1 MRKTTVVDGFTYSDQ
16 RFSKIAIK
24 CLIITQ
30 EFKRELER
38 RDWAPVLRY
47 RNDST
52 NTRIRYDGMSRL
64 LSMALKLDNMS
75 GRGISNKRLRES
87 FLRQRNAASA
97 TAWKCY
103 EKLQKATSI
112 GILLDHGGDASM
124 LSPQIA
130 SGEQD
135 VGVDGLGQTYTT
147 TGETSGWMD
156 ASSGYSDDEDD
167 GDVPSRNFSN
177 GSGFNPGV
185 FYNPKKSRV
194 REVLSID
201 PSEVEYVSR
210 PSNMQEDSIFGRVD
224 GVVGGRRVS
233 TIGSWSKKPSDDL
246 PNPVRDRA
254 VSRGAKYLLGG
265 RAWPADG
272 YHAGWMPKNGLNFD
286 HRGVSGTV
294 EMVIK
299 HCGARA
305 QLFYLHKN
313 PIKVGW
319 MGTYNIV
326 EDSRLSGVPAS
337 GHDELV
343 GAVGVNCDTTGMPGR
358 LALDKD

>member
-1 MRKTTVVDGFTYSDQ
+1 MRKTTVVDGFTYSDERFAKLAQKSVAILREFHYSKQ
-16 RFSKIAIK
+16 RFFWDGVPAYRSDSANGSRK
-24 CLIITQ
+24 
-30 EFKRELER
+30 
-38 RDWAPVLRY
+38 LRF
-47 RNDST
+47 N
-52 NTRIRYDGMSRL
+52 GLSRL

-75 GRGISNKRLRES
+75 GRGITKKAQRKS
-87 FLRQRNAASA
+87 FLRQRDAASA
-97 TAWKCY
+97 TTWKCY
-103 EKLQKATSI
+103 RELQKSVAI
-112 GILLDHGGDASM
+112 GTLLDHGGDSVA
-124 LSPQIA
+124 LPEQIS
-130 SGEQD
+130 SGERD
-135 VGVDGLGQTYTT
+135 VGVDGLEQTYTT
-147 TGETSGWMD
+147 TGETSGWM
-156 ASSGYSDDEDD
+156 DDEDD

-254 VSRGAKYLLGG
+254 VARGAKYLLGG

>member
-1 MRKTTVVDGFTYSDQ
+1 MSKTITIDGFTYSDQ
-16 RFSKIAIK
+16 RFADLAFK
-24 CLIITQ
+24 CLKINS
-30 EFKRELER
+30 ELR
-38 RDWAPVLRY
+38 RDLQRRDYAPVPRY
-47 RNDST
+47 RRHDTS
-52 NTRIRYDGMSRL
+52 RSGSRDRYNGLSRL
-64 LSMALKLDNMS
+64 LDVALKLDNMS
-75 GRGISNKRLRES
+75 GQGITRKRERES
-87 FLRQRNAASA
+87 FLRQRDAASA

-103 EKLQKATSI
+103 SKLQRSVSI
-112 GILLDHGGDASM
+112 GILLDHGGDTQFLATDVEDNISVD
-124 LSPQIA
+124 
-130 SGEQD
+130 SGQQYSSDEIS
-135 VGVDGLGQTYTT
+135 
-147 TGETSGWMD
+147 SGWMD
-156 ASSGYSDDEDD
+156 DSSDYEGDDTDPT
-167 GDVPSRNFSN
+167 GRTFSN

-185 FYNPKKSRV
+185 FYDPKRSRKS
-194 REVLSID
+194 EVVSID
-201 PSEVEYVSR
+201 PATVEYTGR
-210 PSNMQEDSIFGRVD
+210 PSNMQEDSIFGRD
-224 GVVGGRRVS
+224 DDIVGGRRVS
-233 TIGSWSKKPSDDL
+233 TIGTWSTKPSDSL

-286 HRGVSGTV
+286 HRGVCGTV

-313 PIKVGW
+313 PLKVGW

-326 EDSRLSGVPAS
+326 EDSRLSGVPVS